1 MSKKYI
7 LNCLPYYLSVVIIL
21 IFFGISY
28 ISSHST
34 SDILLLLAEAI
45 VTGVLEELIFRGLIQ
60 GKIEKKLSEKKKI
73 YSIFIAAFIFGVVHM
88 SNMFQMDYTFG
99 KAFFQSFNALMIG
112 LLYGSI
118 YFKDKKLIHVMILHS
133 VYDFAA
139 FMSDPSSITVLQIDI
154 LDILLYFIA
163 LLVFLKVFFD
173 ITGYN
178 KNKTKAINIVYW
190 ILSSILLIGMIL
202 YFTIL

>member
-1 MSKKYI
+1 MSKKHI
-7 LNCLPYYLSVVIIL
+7 LNCLPYYLSVIIIL
-21 IFFGISY
+21 VFFGISY
-28 ISSHST
+28 IPSHST

-60 GKIEKKLSEKKKI
+60 GKIEKKLSERKKI

-139 FMSDPSSITVLQIDI
+139 FMSDPSNITVLQIDI
-154 LDILLYFIA
+154 LDILLYVIA

-173 ITGYN
+173 ITGYI
-178 KNKTKAINIVYW
+178 KNKTKTINIVYW
-190 ILSSILLIGMIL
+190 ILSSILLIGIIL
-202 YFTIL
+202 YFIIL